1 MDSIQRRREGINMEN
16 DLERKV
22 RAQRGFITSKLMQG
36 NPKAFFNEMGRN
48 EF

>member
-1 MDSIQRRREGINMEN
+1 MEN

-22 RAQRGFITSKLMQG
+22 RTQRVFITSNIMQG
-36 NPKAFFNEMGRN
+36 SPKAFFNEVGRN